1 MLYDVNS
8 EKCVKTANNQNTMP
22 RISVVTPSLNQ
33 TRFLEETISSVI
45 SQNYPNTEYIIID
58 GGSTDGSQSI
68 IRKYESSLSYW
79 ISEPDKG
86 QSSAIN
92 KGFSR
97 CTGDIITFLS
107 SDDIYLP
114 HAFFFVAEQ
123 WQKHPECG
131 AIVGGFKF
139 LNEKS
144 ALSSAVISPYL
155 PYQTPIDLSL
165 IPPEKWRLHQ
175 VSTFYSRKALD
186 QVGRYVCE
194 DLRYVMDRE
203 LLFRVAKNF
212 EIVLDERPYAAFRR
226 HSESKSMSSFIPF
239 GEEFGRLYL
248 ESPSNNKKDQKFK
261 RKLARFYHAKG
272 FLHLAKYHPD
282 LAESNRAFTQAVK
295 IYPEYLLTRK
305 FWLTWV
311 KRVLK
316 MIQNND

>member
-1 MLYDVNS
+1 MEDSTLKPKISIIVTSY
-8 EKCVKTANNQNTMP
+8 NQAQFLESA
-22 RISVVTPSLNQ
+22 IASVVNQ
-33 TRFLEETISSVI
+33 
-45 SQNYPNTEYIIID
+45 EYNPKEIIVID
-58 GGSTDGSQSI
+58 GGSDDQSLEI
-68 IRKYESSLSYW
+68 IKSYEGQLDYW
-79 ISEPDKG
+79 VSEPDRG
-86 QSSAIN
+86 QAHAIN
-92 KGFSR
+92 KGFIEAK
-97 CTGDIITFLS
+97 GEIITFLS

-114 HAFFFVAEQ
+114 DAFSFVAEQ

-131 AIVGGFKF
+131 AIVGGFKHI
-139 LNEKS
+139 NEKS
-144 ALSSAVISPYL
+144 ELSSTVIPPRL

-186 QVGRYVCE
+186 QVGRYVRE

-282 LAESNRAFTQAVK
+282 LAESNRAFLKAAQFF
-295 IYPEYLLTRK
+295 PEFAFSWK
-305 FWLTWV
+305 FWKTLA
-311 KRVLK
+311 KRNLQILRRK
-316 MIQNND
+316 